1 MGLTVLMLGLDIAKR
16 LRLAR
21 WPATRRAGND
31 VLGAGV
37 RHPPRRWPESVS
49 EMWLLYTAT
58 YVWKLHLWG
67 ALWGAASRLSGRW
80 SLEAR
85 QRPAARP
92 AGAAMGAAR
101 HTQEPTRVAVAAAK
115 VLNFTVQLYGG
126 VYYCADRCTLHVQLF
141 RESRTD
147 PSTERRVRSCIQV
160 HTAVACYRSTPQVE
174 WPRRRIGHWWTPP
187 NRPAP

>member
-58 YVWKLHLWG
+58 YVMEIKNYLYHLWG
-67 ALWGAASRLSGRW
+67 ATCGAPLVR

-85 QRPAARP
+85 QPAQPAAGPQAQGRATLRSP
-92 AGAAMGAAR
+92 HAS
-101 HTQEPTRVAVAAAK
+101 QSP
-115 VLNFTVQLYGG
+115 QLK
-126 VYYCADRCTLHVQLF
+126 C
-141 RESRTD
+141 
-147 PSTERRVRSCIQV
+147 
-160 HTAVACYRSTPQVE
+160 
-174 WPRRRIGHWWTPP
+174 
-187 NRPAP
+187 

>member
-1 MGLTVLMLGLDIAKR
+1 MLGLDIAKR

-67 ALWGAASRLSGRW
+67 ALWGAACPVVGGALGRR
-80 SLEAR
+80 SA
-85 QRPAARP
+85 QPPGPAARP
-92 AGAAMGAAR
+92 AGGSAP
-101 HTQEPTRVAVAAAK
+101 HSLSSQEPTRVAVAAAK

>member
-67 ALWGAASRLSGRW
+67 ALWGAACPVVGAWRRASAQPPGPQAQPW
-80 SLEAR
+80 A
-85 QRPAARP
+85 QRATLRSPHASQSP
-92 AGAAMGAAR
+92 
-101 HTQEPTRVAVAAAK
+101 
-115 VLNFTVQLYGG
+115 QLK
-126 VYYCADRCTLHVQLF
+126 C
-141 RESRTD
+141 
-147 PSTERRVRSCIQV
+147 
-160 HTAVACYRSTPQVE
+160 
-174 WPRRRIGHWWTPP
+174 
-187 NRPAP
+187 